1 MTRHFVLVDY
11 ENVQPKGLGA
21 LAAEHAEVRVF
32 AGAAQHKIDLALAQ
46 ALQPFGARAEYVQ
59 INGSGKNALDFHI
72 AFHLGELSARHPDA
86 QFTIVSKDTGFDPLV
101 KHLNSRG
108 IHCRRTATLGG
119 GTPAKP
125 APDKATAGP
134 AAQSRPASPKPTAT
148 DAGKAQPAKAAA
160 AKPQLAKAEAET
172 AAPTKTTAVKPQPT
186 KAATKA
192 PAATKQAK
200 VPPPAREQVLNWL
213 ASIPTSRPRTR
224 KTLVS
229 SIKALLKPAAT
240 DEAVSALIADLV
252 AAGVLTISEH
262 GKVGYRG

>member
-1 MTRHFVLVDY
+1 MSRHFVLVDY

-72 AFHLGELSARHPDA
+72 AFHLGELAARHPDA

-101 KHLNSRG
+101 RHLDARG
-108 IHCRRTATLGG
+108 IPCRRTATLGAG
-119 GTPAKP
+119 ATP
-125 APDKATAGP
+125 KAANE
-134 AAQSRPASPKPTAT
+134 
-148 DAGKAQPAKAAA
+148 KAQPAKGGAGTA
-160 AKPQLAKAEAET
+160 T
-172 AAPTKTTAVKPQPT
+172 AARTTSAKPQPT
-186 KAATKA
+186 KATAKTT
-192 PAATKQAK
+192 AATKQARL
-200 VPPPAREQVLNWL
+200 PLPLPAREQVLNWL

-224 KTLVS
+224 RTLVS
-229 SIKALLKPAAT
+229 SIKALLKPSAT
-240 DEAVSALIADLV
+240 DEAVSALVAELV
-252 AAGVLTISEH
+252 DAGVLTISEQ